1 MIGIYKPAKKVYF
14 LSEQE
19 DHAAWSSE
27 VVKLAT
33 ILSGVGHIVQML
45 SETDLDQDV
54 EGKHHV
60 RHESKAKLSQK
71 YDVTFVFCGAFYNSE
86 RDELAKLAE
95 LRKQSAKMILIVT
108 DMTLIPTR
116 GDAFKFFDLAITQT
130 TRHIPQLGL
139 LKQAYADLVFLTGFG
154 ADPMPTDKS
163 NMFVFGGSER
173 KRLNDFLEY
182 VWRPGHVVYTRSP
195 FLNINTKVSRD
206 EYMKKMNES
215 YATICIADEHYNQF
229 GFVTHRPVE
238 CAISDVLAFTDS
250 KYDPDYLLVPKDHY
264 LRVKNY
270 AELNSKMN
278 ECYSDPVLRRTI
290 LNQQR
295 DMWLRDEIINGSLIY
310 DELKYLVP
318 ELKR

>member
-33 ILSGVGHIVQML
+33 ILTGAGHVVQML
-45 SETDLDQDV
+45 SETDLDEDV
-54 EGKHHV
+54 DGKYLV
-60 RHESKAKLSQK
+60 KHESKAKSSAK

-86 RDELAKLAE
+86 RDELATLAQI
-95 LRKQSAKMILIVT
+95 RKQSKKVVLIVT

-116 GDAFKFFDLAITQT
+116 GDAFKYFDLAITQT

-154 ADPMPTDKS
+154 AQVTKHLDKN

-206 EYMKKMNES
+206 EYMQKMRES

-238 CAISDVLAFTDS
+238 CALTDVLAFTDN

-264 LRVKNY
+264 LRVKSY
-270 AELNSKMN
+270 AELNTKIN
-278 ECYSDPVLRRTI
+278 ECYANPELRESLLT
-290 LNQQR
+290 QQQE
-295 DMWLRDEIINGSLIY
+295 MWLREEIINGSLIY
-310 DELKYLVP
+310 EELQYLIP
-318 ELKR
+318 EL